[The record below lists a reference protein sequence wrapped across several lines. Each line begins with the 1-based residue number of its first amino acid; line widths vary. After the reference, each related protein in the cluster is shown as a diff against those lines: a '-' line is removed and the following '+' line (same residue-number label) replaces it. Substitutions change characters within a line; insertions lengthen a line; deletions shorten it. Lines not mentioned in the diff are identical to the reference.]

1 MKEKNER
8 KVLNWKMQVSE
19 RLQHE
24 FFYLDS
30 LTPAD
35 FFPEENRFYLG
46 IDESMPWKNEKE
58 AVIQIVHEWQPYFEG
73 AYWAV

>member
-1 MKEKNER
+1 
-8 KVLNWKMQVSE
+8 MQVSE

-24 FFYLDS
+24 FFFLDS

-58 AVIQIVHEWQPYFEG
+58 AVIQIVHDWQPYLKELTG
-73 AYWAV
+73 LCLKSEKIKKRNR